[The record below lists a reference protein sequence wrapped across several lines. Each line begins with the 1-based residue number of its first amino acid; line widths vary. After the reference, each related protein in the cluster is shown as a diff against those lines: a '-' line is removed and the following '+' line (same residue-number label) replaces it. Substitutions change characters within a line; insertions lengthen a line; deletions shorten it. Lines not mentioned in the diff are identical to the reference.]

1 MAGVKGR
8 SGGARPGAGR
18 KPKVLTRREQHQE
31 IAAEQKAAEQK
42 AAAETATAT
51 AASLG
56 ITDPRD
62 FLLAAMQSRIPATPA
77 QMDAAKA
84 LLPYFHGKIGET
96 GKKEE
101 RNSAAEKVGGVY
113 ARSAP
118 PQQPLFG
125 SHLN

>member
-18 KPKVLTRREQHQE
+18 KPKVVTRREQHQE
-31 IAAEQKAAEQK
+31 IAAEQKVAEQK
-42 AAAETATAT
+42 QAADAAAAT

-62 FLLAAMQSRIPATPA
+62 FLLAAMLSKFPASPA

-84 LLPYFHGKIGET
+84 LLPYFHPKMGET
-96 GKKEE
+96 GKKDE
-101 RNSAAEKVGGVY
+101 RNEAATKVGGVY

-125 SHLN
+125 KQLN

>member
-18 KPKVLTRREQHQE
+18 KPKVVTRKEQREQ
-31 IAAEQKAAEQK
+31 
-42 AAAETATAT
+42 AAADQATAT
-51 AASLG
+51 AAALG
-56 ITDPRD
+56 IEDPRD

-101 RNSAAEKVGGVY
+101 RNDAAQKVGGVY
-113 ARSAP
+113 KRSAP
-118 PQQPLFG
+118 PQQGLFG